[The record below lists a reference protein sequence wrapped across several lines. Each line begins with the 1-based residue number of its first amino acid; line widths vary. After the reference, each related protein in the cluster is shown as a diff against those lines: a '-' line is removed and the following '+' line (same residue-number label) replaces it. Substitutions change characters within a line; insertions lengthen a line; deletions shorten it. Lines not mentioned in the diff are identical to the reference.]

1 MTTQHFQCMTDAE
14 LEKFNDLM
22 TQANAI
28 VKAACARKNID
39 RFSNEPYVETMM
51 MQIGSFEAIRIR
63 NI

>member
-1 MTTQHFQCMTDAE
+1 MTDAE